1 MTINSQISNWLVASL
16 GGLAS
21 WAVVTACILLALNI
35 FFRVR
40 LLRGRGEQL
49 HWLLDRSLVIRFLC
63 LLFFIWV
70 LIGFNSN
77 APKLVLAPDYS
88 AEQQAERAIRE
99 GKTAPVQS
107 AAPPRETAA
116 ESSAHL
122 QALRDAQKEA
132 VLPDNDQ

>member
-1 MTINSQISNWLVASL
+1 MEFNLQVSNWLVSTL

-21 WAVVTACILLALNI
+21 WIVIAAVALLALNV

-40 LLRGRGEQL
+40 LLRGRGEGM

-63 LLFFIWV
+63 LLFFVWV

-88 AEQQAERAIRE
+88 GERQAIEKALDAETDEVRDISPQKNTATETSARLEAMRE
-99 GKTAPVQS
+99 
-107 AAPPRETAA
+107 E
-116 ESSAHL
+116 
-122 QALRDAQKEA
+122 QKEA
-132 VLPDNDQ
+132 VLDNR

>member
-1 MTINSQISNWLVASL
+1 MTINSQISNWLLASL
-16 GGLAS
+16 GGLAT
-21 WAVVTACILLALNI
+21 WVVVAACVLLALNV
-35 FFRVR
+35 FFRAR
-40 LLRGRGEQL
+40 LLHGRGEQL

-88 AEQQAERAIRE
+88 AEQQAERAMLE
-99 GKTAPVQS
+99 GKTAPVEN
-107 AAPPRETAA
+107 AAPPRESAA

-122 QALRDAQKEA
+122 QALREAQKEA
-132 VLPDNDQ
+132 VLPDSDQ